1 MIRRKFFPPFNRY
14 RFKLKNVRRR
24 FNERRESIK
33 FNQVK
38 KKDISYSS
46 AKAINATDYFWSIYV
61 HVYKLGIFQELQL
74 VTTKKLISQTSRY
87 RCSRMGWARTMM
99 DVFHSRTKLH
109 PVSDRTFYPL
119 FRQFLCET
127 RAMFRCEKRITINWY
142 PSKSVVNN
150 CVSFC
155 SRIKIVFTS

>member
-1 MIRRKFFPPFNRY
+1 MIRRKFFSPFNRY

-24 FNERRESIK
+24 FNEWRESIK

-38 KKDISYSS
+38 KKNISYSS
-46 AKAINATDYFWSIYV
+46 AKAINATDYFWPIYV

-99 DVFHSRTKLH
+99 DVFHSLY
-109 PVSDRTFYPL
+109 PVLSSILYLIARFTLSLDSSCVKR
-119 FRQFLCET
+119 E
-127 RAMFRCEKRITINWY
+127 RCFAAKKEWLSTDIHLNLW
-142 PSKSVVNN
+142 
-150 CVSFC
+150 
-155 SRIKIVFTS
+155 